1 MGFPRHMTKRIK
13 QISTTRKKR
22 KPEQSAAFAEDYSQ
36 PTSLIARRIGEVN
49 HQHRKLRNL
58 TIAQLAAAADVATAM
73 LSRVERNRPLADITA
88 ATSNFSLTRWIPLA
102 HVLGSRTVR
111 LIRAVKSSLPARCAR
126 RLGLFR
132 NSDGY

>member
-58 TIAQLAAAADVATAM
+58 TIAQRAAAADVSTAM

-88 ATSNFSLTRWIPLA
+88 ATSNFSYPLDSIGTRPRVTNGPA
-102 HVLGSRTVR
+102 HPCGEIKSARAMRTT
-111 LIRAVKSSLPARCAR
+111 IGP
-126 RLGLFR
+126 F
-132 NSDGY
+132 